1 MSKTTIRK
9 RIALTAV
16 SALFAGML
24 SVASAPVSSAH
35 NAVDGNNVAA
45 ATTGTVNGSLFVAVK
60 LSTTASAALPIHAD
74 PAAGTSATSK
84 GLLAKDSSSGTAQ
97 TATVLAGGTL
107 SLYAHVSTAIAFSA
121 SGGSFSGTY
130 AAVAAG
136 ASEFNSS
143 NTATIPGGYTA
154 TVGTGATGAATLWT
168 APTTAGTYTISL
180 LTGFVQTS
188 TGTYVFP
195 SLTNGLPG
203 TLGGKIT
210 VTVVAAS
217 AGGSYSAAYS
227 ACNTAPYTL
236 TQNESATTP
245 YPNGVDSSATV
256 ADGGVWFIDFNLN
269 DAYNA
274 DLSSG
279 NIVATATNGALINI
293 GTDAGATPVA
303 GTASTDTNFSNG
315 EDHTVIIAQPTA
327 GAPLTTTVT
336 ISYNGTTV
344 CTKTVTIRGKVASLE
359 VANVGVQALSG
370 TGGSTAWIQQNAGD
384 ITGLPAGLFTVVAK
398 DSAGNIVST
407 PSTLGSYGSVAST
420 LTTTVQAIVVGTRS
434 TSASSTSANRF
445 NVGTWYCGD
454 TAGSAN
460 VKLKFTIT
468 ATGDVIESPA
478 FTARCADSAYT
489 YKASFD
495 KATYNQGDTA
505 TLTVQYLDSKGNK
518 SNTISA
524 PGASTFTLPM
534 LTSVDY
540 ASSATAVTKAD
551 GTNVFQFTVGT
562 TGSFTAGTY
571 TGVVNYSSLTA
582 QVPATVTYTV
592 KTGGDTTS
600 NADILKSI
608 VALIAS
614 INKQIQALQK
624 LILKR

>member
-9 RIALTAV
+9 RIALTAT

-24 SVASAPVSSAH
+24 TVASAPVASAH
-35 NAVDGNNVAA
+35 NAVGGNNVVASS
-45 ATTGTVNGSLFVAVK
+45 TGTRDASLFVAVAA
-60 LSTTASAALPIHAD
+60 STGTSAALD
-74 PAAGTSATSK
+74 PNVPGTATLATSK

-107 SLYAHVSTAIAFSA
+107 SLYAAVSTAVAFSA
-121 SGGSFSGTY
+121 TGGSFSSTTP
-130 AAVAAG
+130 AIATT
-136 ASEFNSS
+136 SSTFNAS
-143 NTATIPGGYTA
+143 NTATWAGGYTNTNA
-154 TVGTGATGAATLWT
+154 AVSTAVATLWT
-168 APTTAGTYTISL
+168 APSTAGTYTVSM

-188 TGTYVFP
+188 TGTYIAP
-195 SLTNGLPG
+195 STTNGLPS

-227 ACNTAPYTL
+227 ACNTATF
-236 TQNESATTP
+236 TRAETAGS
-245 YPNGVDSSATV
+245 YPSGIDSSATV

-274 DLSSG
+274 DLDSG
-279 NIVATATNGALINI
+279 NIVASATNGALVNI
-293 GTDAGATPVA
+293 GADAGATPVA

-315 EDHTVIIAQPTA
+315 EDHTVIISQPTA

-359 VANVGVQALSG
+359 VANIG
-370 TGGSTAWIQQNAGD
+370 TGSLSSQAGSAIWIEGNAGT

-398 DSAGNIVST
+398 DSAGNLIST
-407 PSTLGSYGSVAST
+407 PSTLGSYSADAAT
-420 LTTTVQAIVVGTRS
+420 LTTVVQSVSVTQRS

-445 NVGTWYCGD
+445 NVGTWLCGD
-454 TAGSAN
+454 TAGSAS
-460 VKLKFTIT
+460 VKIKFTLT
-468 ATGDVIESPA
+468 ATGDVISSPA
-478 FTARCADSAYT
+478 FTARCASSPYT
-489 YKASFD
+489 YKASMD
-495 KATYNQGDTA
+495 KASYAVGDIA
-505 TLTVQYLDSKGNK
+505 TITVQFLDSKGNK
-518 SNTISA
+518 ANTVAA

-551 GTNVFQFTVGT
+551 GTVVYKWTVGGT
-562 TGSFTAGTY
+562 DTAVTAGTY
-571 TGVVNYSSLTA
+571 TGIVTYSALA
-582 QVPATVTYTV
+582 AGAPATVTY
-592 KTGGDTTS
+592 KITS
-600 NADILKSI
+600 GSSDVAFSEILKSV

-614 INKQIQALQK
+614 INRQIQALQK
-624 LILKR
+624 LILKRR